1 MRGGTTKDIVST
13 KGGVLTQKIIAMD
26 AWHCSVPVNARRDH
40 GIGSVEGNVDVVIV
54 RLTSESGEQG
64 YGEASPWPVFCG
76 TAESSIAAFS
86 RYFVP
91 HVIGASVADMNK
103 VMRVCEKCV
112 VHSSDAKAALETAW
126 LDLTG
131 KLLSLPVHTLLGGK
145 VRDTI
150 ALSVSIANPDFDQD
164 KALAERIYADG
175 IRLVKVKTGF
185 KDHAFDVMRIE
196 WLKENFPDFAVR
208 IDYNQGLDPFDSVR
222 VLQDIDALDV
232 SFIEQPVAARHWQ
245 CMRELRQAIS
255 TPLLADESVFTP
267 TDMMRAVQEEI
278 CDAVSVKI
286 MKCGGPVR
294 GKEIAVIA
302 EAAGLAAYGGDMFE
316 TGVAHLAG
324 VHMIAST
331 PNISLGCE
339 FYQATYYLEEDLLVS
354 DFPIKNGHV
363 VVPDEPGLGMM
374 VDEERVQ
381 KYMVFKS

>member
-1 MRGGTTKDIVST
+1 MAIMGNELK
-13 KGGVLTQKIIAMD
+13 QKIIAMD

-40 GIGSVEGNVDVVIV
+40 GIGSVQGSVDVVIV

-76 TAESSIAAFS
+76 TAESSMAAFN

-103 VMRVCEKCV
+103 VMRSCEKCV

-131 KLLSLPVHTLLGGK
+131 KLLSVPVHALLGGK

-150 ALSVSIANPDFDQD
+150 ALSVSIANPDFEQD
-164 KALAERIYADG
+164 KLLAQRIHADG
-175 IRLVKVKTGF
+175 IRYVKVKTGF
-185 KDHAFDVMRIE
+185 KDHGFDVMRIE
-196 WLKENFPDFAVR
+196 WLKEHYPEFTVR
-208 IDYNQGLDPFDSVR
+208 VDYNQGLDPFNSVR

-245 CMRELRQAIS
+245 HMRKLRQAIS

-267 TDMMRAVQEEI
+267 TDMLRAVREEI

-294 GKEIAVIA
+294 GKEIAAIA

-324 VHMIAST
+324 VHMIASS

-339 FYQATYYLEEDLLVS
+339 FYQASYYLEEDLLAN
-354 DFPIKNGHV
+354 DFPIQNGMV
-363 VVPDEPGLGMM
+363 VVPEGPGLGIE
-374 VDEERVQ
+374 VDEERIR
-381 KYMVFKS
+381 KYAVAHG